1 MSYLASFPSVKVLNS
16 CIYLCTFFIF
26 TIKYTQTIS
35 TSLRFIYACV
45 LLFKALLVSL
55 RRGQDT
61 DESCKTYFCLYRL
74 KFPICII
81 L

>member
-45 LLFKALLVSL
+45 RCYLKPFWCLFAEVRTRMSHAKLIFVYI
-55 RRGQDT
+55 D
-61 DESCKTYFCLYRL
+61 
-74 KFPICII
+74 
-81 L
+81 